1 MAVRVDRAHL
11 EKMLDVVQL
20 LQAARI
26 EAPVYAYL
34 FARFRPDAHEHVRRF
49 YMDRLQ
55 DHFEGMTGVDDIEA
69 AWRAAQTPIQAVGVR
84 VRLTPETL
92 IQVLGNGYPIQQSLG
107 VITLERY
114 GNVRVKIH
122 AGVGAMLSY
131 NTMTDLTLVHRQESL
146 EAYLFRLYLEDNG
159 GPFSAQA
166 SEAIM

>member
-1 MAVRVDRAHL
+1 MAVAVDRAQLQEML
-11 EKMLDVVQL
+11 EVVQL

-34 FARFRPDAHEHVRRF
+34 FARFRKDAHEHLRRF

-69 AWRAAQTPIQAVGVR
+69 ARRAAQTPIQAIGVR
-84 VRLTPETL
+84 IRLTPEVL
-92 IQVLGNGYPIQQSLG
+92 VQVLGSGYPVQQSLG
-107 VITLERY
+107 VIALEKY

-122 AGVGAMLSY
+122 AGVGVLVGY

-146 EAYLFRLYLEDNG
+146 EAYLFRLILDEGG
-159 GPFSAQA
+159 GPFGSR
-166 SEAIM
+166 